1 MYFTCTLHDTLS
13 SQGMVLIPDTAFASW
28 KTDSTWFTLYG
39 RKYFNRNIIIAKLTL
54 KCKKLQDYSFWP
66 HSIYEMDNAEIYESH
81 FSLWFI
87 SKFCDKYNEHGKKLD
102 PEKKKKKGWGEGQN
116 FMVNTITMFKKTLN
130 PTPISMSSFSFNFRA
145 PQVTSSKILLLF

>member
-1 MYFTCTLHDTLS
+1 M
-13 SQGMVLIPDTAFASW
+13 LIPDTAFASW

-81 FSLWFI
+81 FSL
-87 SKFCDKYNEHGKKLD
+87 
-102 PEKKKKKGWGEGQN
+102 
-116 FMVNTITMFKKTLN
+116 
-130 PTPISMSSFSFNFRA
+130 
-145 PQVTSSKILLLF
+145 